1 MISELYVPHDRLVDF
16 LKASAHLLASRG
28 AEVIY
33 GTIRLVRQDSE
44 TFLPWAKQDQVC
56 VIFNLHVRHTPEG
69 LEHARDSFRGLFD
82 LALERSG
89 SFFLTYHRWATREQL
104 LAAYPQLP
112 EFMACKRALDP
123 AMIFRSDW
131 FDCLQRTLG

>member
-16 LKASAHLLASRG
+16 LRASARMLASRG

-44 TFLPWAKQDQVC
+44 TFLPWATQDQAC

-69 LEHARDSFRGLFD
+69 LAHAKDSFRGLID
-82 LALERSG
+82 LAIERSG

-104 LAAYPQLP
+104 LAAYPQFPGFL
-112 EFMACKRALDP
+112 ARKRALDP
-123 AMIFRSDW
+123 GLIFRSDW
-131 FDCLQRTLG
+131 FDWLEQTLG